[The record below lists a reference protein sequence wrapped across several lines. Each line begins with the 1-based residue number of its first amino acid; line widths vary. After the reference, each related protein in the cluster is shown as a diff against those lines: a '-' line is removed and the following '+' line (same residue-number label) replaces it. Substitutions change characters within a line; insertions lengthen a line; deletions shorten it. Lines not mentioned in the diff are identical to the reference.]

1 VGEFLPN
8 HLIKNLFTGPTLWFK
23 HQIMQKFIIKEIHSI
38 PSTLQI
44 EGQDARHI
52 SKVLRLNTKDHI
64 KVTDGNGNDFLAEIQ
79 SLTHNLVTIE
89 ILEQIK
95 SKTESEIR
103 ITLCTGMLKDKKM
116 DMIIKHVT
124 QLGITKWIPFFCKR
138 SIPTPDVKRIE
149 KRHTRWQTISRE
161 SLKQCQRSY
170 LPQIMLPISFETLI
184 EKSDSYDLKIAFWEK
199 ASRPLEKIEIS
210 KPVKKIMILIGPE
223 GGFSQNEIKQAKEKE
238 FLSYSLGPRILRA
251 ETASIS
257 ACTLIQHLYGDI

>member
-1 VGEFLPN
+1 
-8 HLIKNLFTGPTLWFK
+8 
-23 HQIMQKFIIKEIHSI
+23 MQKFIIEKINSI

-44 EGQDARHI
+44 KGQDALHM
-52 SKVLRLNTKDHI
+52 SKVLRLNTKDRI
-64 KVTDGNGNDFLAEIQ
+64 EVTDGNGNDFLAEIQ
-79 SLTHNLVTIE
+79 SLTHDIVAIK

-95 SKTESEIR
+95 SKTESELK

-138 SIPTPDVKRIE
+138 SIPTPDLKRIE
-149 KRHTRWQTISRE
+149 KRHARWQTISRE

-170 LPQIMLPISFETLI
+170 LPRLMLPVSFETLI
-184 EKSDSYDLKIAFWEK
+184 EKTNAYDLKIAFWEK
-199 ASRPLEKIEIS
+199 ASRPLKKVEHYDS
-210 KPVKKIMILIGPE
+210 VKNIMILIGPE
-223 GGFSQNEIKQAKEKE
+223 GGFTQEEIRLAKEKE

>member
-1 VGEFLPN
+1 
-8 HLIKNLFTGPTLWFK
+8 
-23 HQIMQKFIIKEIHSI
+23 MQKFIIKKIDSI
-38 PSTLQI
+38 PSILQI

-52 SKVLRLNTKDHI
+52 SKVLRLKTNNHI
-64 KVTDGNGNDFLAEIQ
+64 EVTDGNGNDFSAKIQ
-79 SLTHNLVTIE
+79 SLTHEIVTIE

-95 SKTESEIR
+95 TKTESKIK

-124 QLGITKWIPFFCKR
+124 QLGITKWVPFFCKR
-138 SIPTPDVKRIE
+138 SVPTPDLKRVK
-149 KRHTRWQTISRE
+149 KRHARWQAISRE

-170 LPQIMLPISFETLI
+170 LPQVMLPVSFETLI
-184 EKSDSYDLKIAFWEK
+184 EKSGGNDLKIAFWEK
-199 ASRPLEKIEIS
+199 ASRPL
-210 KPVKKIMILIGPE
+210 KKVEQDDSIKNIMIIIGPE
-223 GGFSQNEIKQAKEKE
+223 GGFSQEEIRLAKEKN